1 MKDGWA
7 ALFGLFLVAFF
18 VGLGFSLAV
27 FFVYLL
33 FKLI

>member
-1 MKDGWA
+1 MNDGWA
-7 ALFGLFLVAFF
+7 ALIGAFLVAFF

-27 FFVYLL
+27 FLMCLL